1 MNNKNYTEG
10 EIRQQVRREMERD
23 IKLTKAKKEGER
35 RRRLEKQKELEA
47 KKGLYILNIP
57 SSIKGI
63 ANKNSK

>member
-35 RRRLEKQKELEA
+35 RRRLEKQ
-47 KKGLYILNIP
+47 
-57 SSIKGI
+57 
-63 ANKNSK
+63 NKSVI